1 MINSI
6 HGLLLSSNPIPLM
19 VWATFYFFAIYL
31 MSAVTVTLLSLLI
44 KRKIESRTPSKTQ
57 LVRELLQSSR
67 SIFLFGVGII
77 FPWSLIQVGWV
88 DISTST
94 NLMRIGLE
102 VLALIVW
109 NDIHLYAVH
118 RFLHSKLKRWHAA
131 HHQSVSATPFTSYSM
146 SASEALMLGSVMP
159 IAMLAHDFSIAA
171 LFLLPIWSIIINAFA
186 HSNCDFFPK
195 AKENSLLSFIRHH
208 QSHHS
213 NYHGNYSFF
222 FIQIDRWLR
231 TDQPSLSLTS
241 TGKRRV

>member
-1 MINSI
+1 MIDLV
-6 HGLLLSSNPIPLM
+6 HTLFLSSDPLPLL
-19 VWATFYFFAIYL
+19 WRATLYFFLIYVCAASL
-31 MSAVTVTLLSLLI
+31 VSALAVLTNRRINHKPV
-44 KRKIESRTPSKTQ
+44 SKAQ
-57 LVRELLQSSR
+57 FMREILQSMR
-67 SIFLFGVGII
+67 SILLFGVGMI
-77 FPWSLIQVGWV
+77 FPWYLIQAGWV

-94 NLMRIGLE
+94 NLIRIGLE
-102 VLALIVW
+102 VLVLIVW

-118 RFLHSKLKRWHAA
+118 RFLHSKFKKWHAA

-159 IAMLAHDFSIAA
+159 MAMLVHDFSIAA

-186 HSNCDFFPK
+186 HSNCDFFPN

-222 FIQIDRWLR
+222 FIQIDRWLK

-241 TGKRRV
+241 TGKRRI

>member
-1 MINSI
+1 M
-6 HGLLLSSNPIPLM
+6 LLSSNPIPLM
-19 VWATFYFFAIYL
+19 VWATLYFFAIYL
-31 MSAVTVTLLSLLI
+31 VAAVAVTLLSKVI
-44 KRKIESRTPSKTQ
+44 KRKIESKSPSKNQ
-57 LVRELLQSSR
+57 LVRELLQSCR
-67 SIFLFGVGII
+67 SIVLFGVGMI
-77 FPWSLIQVGWV
+77 FPWSLIRLGWV

-94 NLMRIGLE
+94 NLMRIGFE

-118 RFLHSKLKRWHAA
+118 RFLHSKLKKWHAA

-146 SASEALMLGSVMP
+146 STNEALILGSVMP
-159 IAMLAHDFSIAA
+159 IAMLVHDFSIAA

-186 HSNCDFFPK
+186 HSNCDLFPK
-195 AKENSLLSFIRHH
+195 AKENSLLSFIKHH

-222 FIQIDRWLR
+222 FIQIDRWLK

-241 TGKRRV
+241 KGERRV